1 MDRFDRNVVWY
12 RANVDL
18 PDNKPLLKSYHVT
31 GIPTTVV
38 LDTKGA
44 EVDRIIGLNGRSEW
58 LKTLLGYLYGVDT
71 LQDYLD
77 RAGTA
82 PTVAEGVTIAQK
94 YLDRGEPKESLV
106 WVDKARALKPGP
118 DGKATQT
125 LRFIEAQAW
134 LTTDAPKGIEA
145 LTVVATDA
153 KDPNAAEAFSTLS
166 GHYRREVKNAKD
178 VAAKR
183 KAEDSLM
190 ALYHKLLPAHQDD
203 AQFLNDY
210 AWHCAEL
217 GVELD
222 QALTAGQRAAELGKQ
237 DPGILDTVAE
247 VYYKMGKS
255 DQAVGTIDRALKQ
268 KPGDSYLEGQR
279 AKFLKAGGS
288 KDKH

>member
-1 MDRFDRNVVWY
+1 MDRFHRNVIWY

-38 LDTKGA
+38 LDTKGE
-44 EVDRIIGLNGRSEW
+44 EVDRIIGFDGRSEW

-77 RAGTA
+77 RASAA
-82 PTVAEGVTIAQK
+82 PTVAEEVAIAQK
-94 YLDRGEPKESLV
+94 YLDRGEPKESLA
-106 WVDKARALKPGP
+106 WVDKARRLRPGP
-118 DGKATQT
+118 DEKTAQA

-134 LTTDAPKGIEA
+134 LATDPPKGIEA
-145 LTVVATDA
+145 LTAVATDA
-153 KDPNAAEAFSTLS
+153 KDPNAADAFSTLS
-166 GHYRREVKNAKD
+166 GHYQREAKNAKD
-178 VAAKR
+178 VAAKQ
-183 KAEDSLM
+183 KAEESLM
-190 ALYHKLLPAHQDD
+190 ALYHELLPSHQND

-222 QALTAGQRAAELGKQ
+222 HALAAAQRAAELGKQ

-247 VYYKMGKS
+247 VYYKMGRS
-255 DQAVGTIDRALKQ
+255 DQAVLTIDRALQQ

-288 KDKH
+288 KVKH